1 MSAFSRESP
10 FYARIRERYSLNR
23 PGSAKDT
30 QHIVL
35 DLSGSG
41 LTYRA
46 GDCVAIL
53 PTNDAE
59 LVERILNAIGATG
72 DEEIVDTRRE
82 SRTALRS
89 YLTHSA
95 ELGQVTKGLMRL
107 VQREAVG
114 HHVWDLL
121 EESDSS
127 PSPQELVDQ
136 LLPLMPRFYSIA
148 SAQSAVGDEIHLT
161 VANFRYLSNAIE
173 RAGVCTHY
181 LCEQAPLREAIIPIY
196 LQPTRHFL
204 LPKRGD
210 SPIIM
215 IGPGTGVA
223 PFRAFLQERMA
234 TGATGG
240 HWLFFGEWT
249 RQCDFLY
256 QEYWE
261 EQVSKGSLRLSTA
274 FSRDQAEKVYV
285 QHRMWEE
292 RADLWN
298 WLQQGAYLYVC
309 GDAKRMAK
317 DVEAMLLLIA
327 EEQGNLPKGE
337 GRTWVK
343 ELRRDGR
350 YLRDVY

>member
-1 MSAFSRESP
+1 MNGFSRESP
-10 FYARIRERYSLNR
+10 FYSKIRERYSLNR
-23 PGSAKDT
+23 PGSAKET

-46 GDCVAIL
+46 GDCVAVL
-53 PTNDAE
+53 PTNHSEPID
-59 LVERILNAIGATG
+59 RILKAIGATG
-72 DEEIVDTRRE
+72 DEEVADVRRG
-82 SRTALRS
+82 SRTSLRA

-95 ELGQVTKGLMRL
+95 ELAQVTKGLMRL
-107 VQREAVG
+107 VQQEASG

-121 EESDSS
+121 EASS
-127 PSPQELVDQ
+127 HPPTPQDLVDQ
-136 LLPLMPRFYSIA
+136 LKPLMPRFYSIA
-148 SAQSAVGDEIHLT
+148 SSQRAVGEEIHLT

-173 RAGVCTHY
+173 RAGVCTYY
-181 LCEQAPLREAIIPIY
+181 LCEQTPVGEPIVPIY
-196 LQPTRHFL
+196 LQPTRDFL
-204 LPKRGD
+204 LPERGEV
-210 SPIIM
+210 PIIM
-215 IGPGTGVA
+215 IGPGTGIA
-223 PFRAFLQERMA
+223 PFRGFLQERLA
-234 TGATGG
+234 AGATGG

-261 EQVSKGSLRLSTA
+261 EQVASGALRLSTA
-274 FSRDQAEKVYV
+274 FSRDQPDKIYV

-292 RADLWN
+292 RRDLWQ

-317 DVEAMLLLIA
+317 DVEAMLVLIA
-327 EEQGNLPKGE
+327 EEHGVQG
-337 GRTWVK
+337 RAWVK
-343 ELRRDGR
+343 ELRREGR